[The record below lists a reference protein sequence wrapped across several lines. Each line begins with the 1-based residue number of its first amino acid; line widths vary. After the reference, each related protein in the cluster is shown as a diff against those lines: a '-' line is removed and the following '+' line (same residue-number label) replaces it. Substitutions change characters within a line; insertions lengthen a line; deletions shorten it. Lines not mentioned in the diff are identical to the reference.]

1 MSQRH
6 QKKYELAKRL
16 IAKHGRSITLVVKG
30 KPLDP
35 EKPWLGIGDDV
46 LIENIMAVF
55 VPYQGSGFGETLE
68 SGGLLTG
75 AKDVCLLTVPP
86 EVDIGDVDSIIDQGR
101 SLGIEWREVLKPG
114 EVRIIIGL
122 GVNL

>member
-1 MSQRH
+1 MSQAH

-16 IAKHGRSITLVVKG
+16 IAKHGRAITLVVKG

-35 EKPWLGIGDDV
+35 EKPWLGMGPDEKITG
-46 LIENIMAVF
+46 ITAVF
-55 VPYQGSGFGETLE
+55 VPFQGSGFGETLE

-75 AKDVCLLTVPP
+75 AKDVCLLTVPHDVVI
-86 EVDIGDVDSIIDQGR
+86 EDVDSIEDQGR
-101 SLGIEWREVLKPG
+101 RLGIEWREVLKPG
-114 EVRIIIGL
+114 EVRIVIGL